1 MTVDDHRGPT
11 DLTVVRSDP
20 AVPGLSTV
28 PDSSGVPA
36 DVAAAMHR
44 LRFGSVSENTRA
56 AQVSDWAIFARWC
69 ETVGRAPMPASPE
82 LVGWFLTE
90 KSAELRPDGR
100 PGYAPSTMTRWVASI
115 NTLHSLAGHP
125 KPGQAPAVREI
136 LRGIAR
142 IRATPPARREPLL
155 TDDIRVIVESMRARA
170 EAGRWPERVAERRDS
185 ALLLIG
191 LTGAMRRS
199 ELGGLLV
206 GDIRPHRADG
216 LYVTIRRSK
225 TDQAAAGRTVTLP
238 YGASPVT
245 CPVCAYWRWREVL
258 DVWDAAGRSGTSAA
272 MSDADDAHTEHR
284 CRGVTGAPETAAR
297 PLFRSVHRTG
307 GLGAVA
313 LSGQAIASMIQRRAR
328 QAGYAEEFT
337 AKLGGHSLRAG
348 FVTQAVRNSAS
359 AEQIM
364 TQSGHTDQRM
374 IALYSRQHAGLHG
387 NAVTALGL

>member
-1 MTVDDHRGPT
+1 MTLEPHRGT
-11 DLTVVRSDP
+11 DPNVP
-20 AVPGLSTV
+20 AVV
-28 PDSSGVPA
+28 DVPA

-44 LRFGSVSENTRA
+44 LRFESVSANTRA
-56 AQVSDWAIFARWC
+56 AQVSDWTIFSRWC
-69 ETVGRAPMPASPE
+69 ERVGQHPMPASPE

-100 PGYAPSTMTRWVASI
+100 PAYAPSTLTRWVASI
-115 NTLHSLAGHP
+115 NTLHALAGHP
-125 KPGQAPAVREI
+125 KPGQDPAVREI

-142 IRATPPARREPLL
+142 TRATPPARREPLL
-155 TDDIRVIVESMRARA
+155 TDDVRVIIESMRSRA
-170 EAGRWPERVAERRDS
+170 AAGSWPDRVAERRDS
-185 ALLLIG
+185 ALLLVG

-206 GDIRPHRADG
+206 GDVRPHRADG

-225 TDQAAAGRTVTLP
+225 TDQTAAGRTVTLP

-245 CPVCAYWRWREVL
+245 CPVCAYWRWRDVL
-258 DVWDAAGRSGTSAA
+258 DVWDDAGRDGTATLLGGV
-272 MSDADDAHTEHR
+272 DDAHTEHR
-284 CRGVTGAPETAAR
+284 CRGVSGPSETTAR

-307 GLGAVA
+307 GLGGAA

-348 FVTQAVRNSAS
+348 FVTQAVRNAAS

>member
-1 MTVDDHRGPT
+1 MPVPPE
-11 DLTVVRSDP
+11 VVE
-20 AVPGLSTV
+20 
-28 PDSSGVPA
+28 
-36 DVAAAMHR
+36 AMQR
-44 LRFGSVSENTRA
+44 LRAESVSANTRA
-56 AQVSDWAIFARWC
+56 AQISDWTIFTRWC
-69 ETVGRAPMPASPE
+69 DRVGRRPLPAGPE

-90 KSAELRPDGR
+90 KSTEVRPDGR
-100 PGYAPSTMTRWVASI
+100 PAYAPSTLTRWVASI
-115 NTLHSLAGHP
+115 NTIHSLAGHP

-142 IRATPPARREPLL
+142 TRATPPARREPLL
-155 TDDIRVIVESMRARA
+155 TEDVRTIVEEMRARSS
-170 EAGRWPERVAERRDS
+170 AGSWPDRVAERRDS

-199 ELGGLLV
+199 ELAGLLV
-206 GDIRPHRADG
+206 SDVRPHRADG

-238 YGASPVT
+238 YGASSAT
-245 CPVCAYWRWREVL
+245 CPVCAYWRWRQVV
-258 DVWDAAGRSGTSAA
+258 DVWDDTGRGGVSALLSGPT
-272 MSDADDAHTEHR
+272 DDHTEHC
-284 CRGVTGAPETAAR
+284 CRGRAGTSESVAR
-297 PLFRSVHRTG
+297 PLFRRVHRTG
-307 GLGAVA
+307 GIGTSA

-328 QAGYAEEFT
+328 QAGYAEEFV
-337 AKLGGHSLRAG
+337 AMLGGHSLRAG
-348 FVTQAVRNSAS
+348 FVTQAVRNAAS